1 LNGLATGLY
10 IMSWLDCR
18 RGRHRRGI
26 AISALGYGIT
36 VGAGY
41 MGGALVFDSGIGVDC
56 AVDAVT
62 ATTGER
68 QLGPVDGCMRSLEF
82 ASKKFKVIIAFIGFS
97 KSALR

>member
-10 IMSWLDCR
+10 IMSWLDRR

-26 AISALGYGIT
+26 AVSALGLRHHRRRQL
-36 VGAGY
+36 

-68 QLGPVDGCMRSLEF
+68 QLARLT
-82 ASKKFKVIIAFIGFS
+82 AA
-97 KSALR
+97 